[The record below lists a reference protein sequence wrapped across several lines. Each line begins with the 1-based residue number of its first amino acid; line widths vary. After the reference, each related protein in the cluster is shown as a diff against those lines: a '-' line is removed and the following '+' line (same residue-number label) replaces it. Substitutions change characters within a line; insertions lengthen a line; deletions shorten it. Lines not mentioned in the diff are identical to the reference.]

1 MSELSTILNKIAE
14 GPGMKFAVL
23 VSNDGFVVENSDS
36 LNEND
41 EIAGSM
47 VSTILGA
54 IKCVGS
60 ELQSGDAEQVLIKY
74 KKDWLLINPINE
86 ELLLVSVLTNQAN
99 IAWVR
104 YAIKNNIQ
112 KMNTLV

>member
-23 VSNDGFVVENSDS
+23 VSNDGFVVENSDT
-36 LNEND
+36 LNASD

-47 VSTILGA
+47 VSTILRA

-74 KKDWLLINPINE
+74 KKGWLLINPINE
-86 ELLLVSVLTNQAN
+86 DLLLVSALTNQAN

-104 YAIKNNIQ
+104 YVIKNNIQ
-112 KMNTLV
+112 KMNALV